1 MYPRLHLAVF
11 HISTNVSKLRAFQQT
26 LPIYSLQLLLP
37 PPRRISGRQIDPLL
51 SSISDILIF
60 LTELFNDGLADRSLN
75 ALRSVISST
84 HGH

>member
-11 HISTNVSKLRAFQQT
+11 HISTNVSKLRAFHQT
-26 LPIYSLQLLLP
+26 LPIYSSQLLVP
-37 PPRRISGRQIDPLL
+37 PPRHITGRQIDPLL
-51 SSISDILIF
+51 SSTSDIVIY
-60 LTELFNDGLADRSLN
+60 LTELFNEGLADRSLN

>member
-11 HISTNVSKLRAFQQT
+11 RISTNASKLRAFQQT
-26 LPIYSLQLLLP
+26 LLIYSSQLLVP

-60 LTELFNDGLADRSLN
+60 LTELFNEGLAYRSPFVL
-75 ALRSVISST
+75 LFRQLIQR
-84 HGH
+84 